1 MVHRHA
7 RLSLHFHSCVKTK
20 FRERLAITWD
30 NMGKDEVMLSL
41 LKICG

>member
-1 MVHRHA
+1 MMHRHA
-7 RLSLHFHSCVKTK
+7 RASLQFQSCVKPK
-20 FRERLAITWD
+20 FGEGLATTWD